1 MSKTSK
7 FFNELRNERNL
18 KNEKIQDQNFQAFI
32 EEFDHSQKNTPK
44 TMYSLKDVEN
54 LLKEKAHNLKIYHN
68 PSSVKNENSKKIDYF
83 YENSKKKSQN
93 KENRDPI
100 YIDETEES
108 EFFSKSNKKTQE
120 SMKKSE
126 KTEQKF
132 SKNITERG
140 FDNNNGNNHNE
151 KEMIWKRLQDDRKAE
166 RLKREALK
174 KQTEEQEVKIK
185 KKAKKKIIK
194 ILGQFKENC
203 TFKPKIT
210 TNNYMNQN
218 EERSILR

>member
-7 FFNELRNERNL
+7 FFNELRNERNY
-18 KNEKIQDQNFQAFI
+18 KNEKIQDQNFQSFI

-54 LLKEKAHNLKIYHN
+54 LLKEKAHNLRIYHN
-68 PSSVKNENSKKIDYF
+68 TSSVKNENSKKIDYF
-83 YENSKKKSQN
+83 YENSKRKSQN

-126 KTEQKF
+126 KTDKKF
-132 SKNITERG
+132 SKNITDRG
-140 FDNNNGNNHNE
+140 FDNNNDNE
-151 KEMIWKRLQDDRKAE
+151 KEIIWKRLQDDRKAE

-174 KQTEEQEVKIK
+174 KQNEELEVKIK
-185 KKAKKKIIK
+185 NI
-194 ILGQFKENC
+194 
-203 TFKPKIT
+203 
-210 TNNYMNQN
+210 
-218 EERSILR
+218 